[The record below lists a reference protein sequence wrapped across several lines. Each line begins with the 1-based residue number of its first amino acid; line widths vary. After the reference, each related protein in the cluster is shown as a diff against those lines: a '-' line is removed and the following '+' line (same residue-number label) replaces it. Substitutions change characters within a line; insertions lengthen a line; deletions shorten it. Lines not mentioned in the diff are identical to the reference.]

1 MAPFDLLTGCQ
12 DVPVIRND
20 DSPDGKYTSGQTY
33 RKGEVAAVHAM
44 KAYGRVEKKLHSY
57 LTSAM
62 MGWSAS
68 SPGCFT
74 VGESVSTSHHT
85 GDCRTGTRTGPDAPY
100 KKNLLLMP
108 GPAPSSPSTNYYTQ
122 SRLSRDISLRGHDSG
137 RLPTLMASLE
147 NRPVLFSQTALNN
160 LASDVTVVVS
170 TQCLFR
176 ILDVPGL

>member
-1 MAPFDLLTGCQ
+1 LRSLGMTTPQTALTGE
-12 DVPVIRND
+12 
-20 DSPDGKYTSGQTY
+20 TY
-33 RKGEVAAVHAM
+33 RKSEVVAVHAM
-44 KAYGRVEKKLHSY
+44 KAYGTVGKRSIHT

-85 GDCRTGTRTGPDAPY
+85 GDCWTGTTTGPDAPY

-108 GPAPSSPSTNYYTQ
+108 GSAPSPPSTNYYTQ

-137 RLPTLMASLE
+137 RLPTLMVSLE

-176 ILDVPGL
+176 IPKVPGS